1 MEDRE
6 ATQGHTPEE
15 IIAKLPQ
22 VDVLV
27 PRGQSVADA
36 VRSISSP
43 CLLIQD
49 RT

>member
-27 PRGQSVADA
+27 SKGKAWLTPYA
-36 VRSISSP
+36 RSRRHA
-43 CLLIQD
+43 C
-49 RT
+49 